1 MTASG
6 HVRSG
11 HVERDEGLISL
22 EGHLEGC
29 CSFMVALVA
38 GSKGNRRVGRSATRG
53 GSGLV
58 AAAKQKQPAQHGIR
72 PARSLE
78 QGLLQPRPDRGIE
91 RCLRDDGS
99 MRPVIGLTAYVEPA
113 RWVAWEDRCRA
124 AARLVSRG
132 GDPFRDSQ
140 VMLPPQQEA
149 AVALASRPTLILTG
163 GPDISATMY
172 GQDPHPTNDRPRHL
186 RDEFEVAMYRAVREA
201 AGKPVLGVCR
211 GLQIMAV
218 AEGGYLTQHL
228 PDVTDLP
235 HREKVG
241 AFTEHGA
248 MFAPDSIAHRLLGAE
263 MTVNS
268 SHHQAVGDP
277 GGFLSLAAPRTA
289 PSRSAKRLAMSS

>member
-1 MTASG
+1 
-6 HVRSG
+6 
-11 HVERDEGLISL
+11 
-22 EGHLEGC
+22 
-29 CSFMVALVA
+29 
-38 GSKGNRRVGRSATRG
+38 
-53 GSGLV
+53 
-58 AAAKQKQPAQHGIR
+58 
-72 PARSLE
+72 
-78 QGLLQPRPDRGIE
+78 
-91 RCLRDDGS
+91 

-113 RWVAWEDRCRA
+113 RWVAWNTDA
-124 AARLVSRG
+124 ALLHAWYPEAVIRSG
-132 GDPFRDSQ
+132 GIP

-149 AVALASRPTLILTG
+149 AVALASRIDALILTG

-186 RDEFEVAMYRAVREA
+186 RDEFEVAMYRAVRE

-263 MTVNS
+263 TVELDLDIDGL
-268 SHHQAVGDP
+268 QIDIGAPVGIV
-277 GGFLSLAAPRTA
+277 AAR
-289 PSRSAKRLAMSS
+289 RSDDRLPIDADGNTRIQPRLADGRCFRSGIAL

>member
-1 MTASG
+1 
-6 HVRSG
+6 
-11 HVERDEGLISL
+11 
-22 EGHLEGC
+22 
-29 CSFMVALVA
+29 
-38 GSKGNRRVGRSATRG
+38 
-53 GSGLV
+53 
-58 AAAKQKQPAQHGIR
+58 
-72 PARSLE
+72 
-78 QGLLQPRPDRGIE
+78 
-91 RCLRDDGS
+91 

-113 RWVAWEDRCRA
+113 RWVAWNTDA
-124 AARLVSRG
+124 ALLHAWYPEAVIRSG
-132 GDPFRDSQ
+132 GIP

-149 AVALASRPTLILTG
+149 AAALASRIDALILTG

-201 AGKPVLGVCR
+201 GKPVLGVCR
-211 GLQIMAV
+211 GLQIMVV

-248 MFAPDSIAHRLLGAE
+248 MFAPDSIAHRLLGAQ

-277 GGFLSLAAPRTA
+277 GRLSVTGRAEDGTIEVCEAVGDEFVIGVQWHPEYGGDVRLFQALVEAAT
-289 PSRSAKRLAMSS
+289 SEGVE